1 MNFIVNCTNHK
12 DLGDKTPKTFS
23 HLNYVC
29 QSEASRFIQQ
39 SDAGIK
45 SGELYVA
52 ISLSKQHGARV
63 KRAGLN
69 LLILERF

>member
-23 HLNYVC
+23 HLNYY

-39 SDAGIK
+39 RDAGIK

-52 ISLSKQHGARV
+52 VSLSKQHGARV